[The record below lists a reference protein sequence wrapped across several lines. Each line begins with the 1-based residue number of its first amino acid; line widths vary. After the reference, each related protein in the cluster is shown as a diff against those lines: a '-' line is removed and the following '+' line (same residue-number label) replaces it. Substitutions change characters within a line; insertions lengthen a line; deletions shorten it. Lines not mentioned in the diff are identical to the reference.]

1 MSAMIEKFAD
11 MRLAMINSQLRP
23 NSVDDPRL
31 LLALDSVARED
42 FVPESRRAT
51 AYADAMIPLGDG
63 RWMNMPLVT
72 ARLIDALK
80 LTGTERVLIV
90 GDQTGYAAAVTA
102 RMARE
107 AVAAVAADAA
117 ADGEFDAL
125 LIDGAVAELPAAL
138 IEKLRDGAR
147 VAAGLLDGR
156 VTRLAQGVKRAGSI
170 RLVPFGDAEIFV
182 LPDTVPAPVFS
193 F

>member
-1 MSAMIEKFAD
+1 MSAMLEKFAE

-42 FVPESRRAT
+42 FVPVARRAT

-63 RWMNMPLVT
+63 RFINSPLVT
-72 ARLIDALK
+72 ARLIASLDLRS
-80 LTGTERVLIV
+80 GDRVLIA
-90 GDQTGYAAAVTA
+90 GDHSGYAAAVVGQLAGATSA
-102 RMARE
+102 GNAT
-107 AVAAVAADAA
+107 
-117 ADGEFDAL
+117 DGEYDAL
-125 LIDGAVAELPAAL
+125 LIDGAVAEVPAAL
-138 IEKLRDGAR
+138 VNKLRDGAR

-156 VTRLAQGVKRAGSI
+156 VTRLAQGVKRGDAI
-170 RLVPFGDAEIFV
+170 RLVAFGDADIAILTE
-182 LPDTVPAPVFS
+182 TVPAPVFS

>member
-1 MSAMIEKFAD
+1 MSAMLEKFAE

-31 LLALDSVARED
+31 LVALDAVARED
-42 FVPESRRAT
+42 FVPEARRAT

-63 RWMNMPLVT
+63 RAMNTPLVT

-80 LTGTERVLIV
+80 LTGGERVLIA
-90 GDQTGYAAAVTA
+90 GDTSGYAAAIVRHIA
-102 RMARE
+102 AE
-107 AVAAVAADAA
+107 AVP
-117 ADGEFDAL
+117 ADGAPRGDCDAL
-125 LIDGAVAELPAAL
+125 LIDGAVAQVPAAL
-138 IEKLRDGAR
+138 IKKLREGAR

-156 VTRLAQGVKRAGSI
+156 VTRLAQGVKRGDAV
-170 RLVPFGDAEIFV
+170 RLVAFGDAEIAV
-182 LPDTVPAPVFS
+182 LPETVPAPVFS